1 MKKIFSILL
10 LIAVLS
16 SPVLAFADG
25 TTELTTFVPEAE
37 YTLLIPGNMEIPY
50 KSTQQ
55 TIGTIDIASAS
66 GFAEGKN
73 LRVTVT
79 YSPFTSPTTSTSIP
93 YSLSLYAN
101 GAKTFLEKKLSSG
114 GTFLFQGSSYG
125 SLSAYSESS
134 NTTCKNFTLEFNATA
149 ASWGKALGGAYSSA
163 ITFTS
168 EVYVE

>member
-10 LIAVLS
+10 LIVVLS
-16 SPVLAFADG
+16 SSVLAFADG

-50 KSTQQ
+50 KSTKE
-55 TIGTIDIASAS
+55 TIGTIDIASSS

-73 LRVTVT
+73 LKVAVT
-79 YSPFTSPTTSTSIP
+79 YSPFVSSTASTTIP
-93 YSLSLYAN
+93 YSLTLYAN
-101 GAKTFLEKKLSSG
+101 DAKTFLEKKLSSG
-114 GTFLFQGSSYG
+114 GTFLFKGTSFG
-125 SLSAYSESS
+125 TLSAFSESS
-134 NTTCKNFTLEFNATA
+134 NITCKNFTLEFNAN
-149 ASWGKALGGAYSSA
+149 ASVWGKALGGAYSST